1 MIEFRGELSEECKRY
16 LLQQQFSM
24 AFIIAPFS
32 LLFEIPLV
40 LLVVS
45 LTQNKLFWLLLPFL
59 ILASFTVGLPPSKK
73 DYSVMMPSRV
83 YIEDELIVSES
94 DRFHH
99 ERMVSEVVKVI
110 DWGNFYEFRFS
121 PRLRGVVCQKDLI
134 SSGTLT
140 DFEDMFHDKIIR
152 NQLKTKKKS

>member
-16 LLQQQFSM
+16 LLYQQFSM
-24 AFIIAPFS
+24 AFFFVPLLLIVFGIPAIILSFTHDWIFS
-32 LLFEIPLV
+32 LIIP
-40 LLVVS
+40 
-45 LTQNKLFWLLLPFL
+45 FF
-59 ILASFTVGLPPSKK
+59 IFAGFMGGMPPRKK

-152 NQLKTKKKS
+152 DQLKTKKKS